1 MNEKIIPMQ
10 GINPAAFSGQMQQQP
25 MPAPNINMNQ
35 YLLQKIDEI
44 KRRMFGDNV
53 GALANIMMQQ
63 QQPMMQ
69 QPRRRM

>member
-10 GINPAAFSGQMQQQP
+10 GINPAAFSGQRQQQ
-25 MPAPNINMNQ
+25 MPAANINMNQ